1 MADRYKKGDDAL
13 LKNHAP
19 EFTFMLQNVADNM
32 RATARAAAGLL
43 ALPVFLGL
51 TALQGFVV
59 GPLTGNYTA
68 IPNFLYNGLRKILG
82 FKVEFN
88 KASAPLA
95 KDKSV
100 WFVANHM
107 SIADFVVLGSTLP
120 GTFAGK
126 GDILKWP
133 MVASMARAVKYI
145 GLRRSADFNP
155 QSRAKIIRNFNAGF
169 NTIMFPE
176 GTTTDGRQV
185 ALFRAGLIT
194 LLYGEKGLD
203 KNGREV
209 ALQKDVVLQ
218 PVAIRVTRV
227 NGVDAIGNDDLRN
240 QYSMFYKNNTLTRI
254 WKRLKIREITLD
266 LTAFP
271 PMDPK
276 DYSDA
281 KALINKAALDIASV
295 VNPGQ
300 TVFEK
305 AVIPGQ
311 PHKPAAVVT
320 PG

>member
-1 MADRYKKGDDAL
+1 
-13 LKNHAP
+13 
-19 EFTFMLQNVADNM
+19 MLQTIADNT
-32 RATARAAAGLL
+32 RATARAAVGLL

-59 GPLTGNYTA
+59 GPVTGNYTT
-68 IPNFLYNGLRKILG
+68 IPNFLYNSLRKILG
-82 FKVEFN
+82 YKVEFN

-155 QSRAKIIRNFNAGF
+155 QSRAKIIKNFNAGF

-176 GTTTDGRQV
+176 GTTTDGKQV

-194 LLYGEKGLD
+194 LLYGEKGMD
-203 KNGREV
+203 KNNHEV
-209 ALQKDVVLQ
+209 SLQKDVVLQ
-218 PVAIRVTRV
+218 PVAVRVTKV
-227 NGVDAIGNDDLRN
+227 NGLDAIGNDDMRN
-240 QYSMFYKNNTLTRI
+240 QYSMFHENNTLTRI
-254 WKRLKIREITLD
+254 WKRLKIREITLE
-266 LTAFP
+266 LNAFP

-276 DYSDA
+276 DYPDA
-281 KALINKAALDIASV
+281 KALINQAALNIAGV

-300 TVFEK
+300 TAFEK

-311 PHKPAAVVT
+311 AHKPAVQVVT